1 VLDDRQR
8 ALATVDLAAV
18 RHNIAHLVALL
29 PAGTALCAVV
39 KANGYGHGAVPVA
52 RAALRAG
59 ASWLGVAT
67 VTEAEELR
75 EAAIAAPLLI
85 FGPMTG
91 AETARA
97 AKAHAEV
104 AVWSQA
110 FLDEALR
117 RRLRV
122 HVKFN
127 SGMGRLGVDA
137 AAAAAW
143 AAAAGPGLSGLMS
156 HFATADED
164 DPAFFVSQLERF
176 TALAGQLKARHAG
189 LSAHIA
195 NSAATMR
202 EPAAHFDMVR
212 TGIAIYGL
220 SPFGDDPLPRGLRPA
235 LRLSSYVAAIREV
248 GCGESVGYGRAFIA
262 DGPARLAIVPI
273 GYADGIARALTNRG
287 DVLIAGRRCRI
298 TGTISMDQ
306 LTVLLP
312 GDTAAVRPRGPAAV
326 RPGDEVVFIGRSGAE
341 RILAED
347 VARLLGT
354 INYEIACDVS
364 SRVVRRYADTPAAGD
379 AVRGPSLAG
388 LPATPRAPLGMS
400 PAGGPADPA

>member
-1 VLDDRQR
+1 LLDDRQR
-8 ALATVDLAAV
+8 ALATVDLSAV
-18 RHNIAHLVALL
+18 RHNIAYLVSLL
-29 PAGTALCAVV
+29 PAGGALCAVV

-52 RAALRAG
+52 RAALQAG

-75 EAAIAAPLLI
+75 EAALAAPILI
-85 FGPMTG
+85 FGPLTG

-97 AKAHAEV
+97 ARAHADV
-104 AVWSQA
+104 AVWSRDY
-110 FLDEALR
+110 LDEALR
-117 RRLRV
+117 HRLRV

-127 SGMGRLGVDA
+127 SGMGRLGVREHEA
-137 AAAAAW
+137 AALAE
-143 AAAAGPGLSGLMS
+143 AAGPVLSGLMS

-164 DPAFFVSQLERF
+164 DHTFFDLQLERF
-176 TALAGQLKARHAG
+176 AALASELKARHQN
-189 LSAHIA
+189 LIAHCA

-202 EPAAHFDMVR
+202 APAAHFDLVR

-220 SPFGDDPLPRGLRPA
+220 SPFGDDPAPRGLRPA
-235 LRLSSYVAAIREV
+235 LRLSSYVAGFREV
-248 GCGESVGYGRAFIA
+248 ERGESVGYGRRFIA

-298 TGTISMDQ
+298 AGTISMDQ

-312 GDTAAVRPRGPAAV
+312 DEGSDEPRVV
-326 RPGDEVVFIGRSGAE
+326 RPGDEVVFIGRSGGE

-347 VARLLGT
+347 VAALLGT

-364 SRVVRRYADTPAAGD
+364 PRVVRRYVEQPAGEPAA
-379 AVRGPSLAG
+379 AGPRTL
-388 LPATPRAPLGMS
+388 ATPRAAPRDEQS
-400 PAGGPADPA
+400 TPRDTA

>member
-1 VLDDRQR
+1 MLDDRQR
-8 ALATVDLAAV
+8 ALATVDLSAV
-18 RHNIAHLVALL
+18 RHNIAYLVSLL
-29 PAGTALCAVV
+29 PAGGALCAVV

-52 RAALRAG
+52 RAALQAG

-75 EAAIAAPLLI
+75 EAALAAPILI
-85 FGPMTG
+85 FGPLTG

-97 AKAHAEV
+97 ARAHADV

-110 FLDEALR
+110 FLAEALR
-117 RRLRV
+117 HRLGL

-127 SGMGRLGVDA
+127 SGMGRLGVREHEA
-137 AAAAAW
+137 AALADT
-143 AAAAGPGLSGLMS
+143 AGPALSGLMS

-164 DPAFFVSQLERF
+164 DPTFFLAQLERF
-176 TALAGQLKARHAG
+176 TALATRLKARHPG
-189 LSAHIA
+189 LIAHCA

-202 EPAAHFDMVR
+202 EPAAHFDLVR

-220 SPFGDDPLPRGLRPA
+220 SPFGDDPAPRGLRPA
-235 LRLSSYVAAIREV
+235 LRLSSYVAGIREV
-248 GCGESVGYGRAFIA
+248 ERGESVGYGRRFIA

-312 GDTAAVRPRGPAAV
+312 DEPGAV
-326 RPGDEVVFIGRSGAE
+326 RPGDEVVFVGRSGDE
-341 RILAED
+341 LILAED
-347 VARLLGT
+347 VAALLGT

-364 SRVVRRYADTPAAGD
+364 PRVVRRYVERPSDVAAAG
-379 AVRGPSLAG
+379 GPRT
-388 LPATPRAPLGMS
+388 PATPPAP
-400 PAGGPADPA
+400 PRDDPSVPPDSA

>member
-1 VLDDRQR
+1 VLDDRHR
-8 ALATVDLAAV
+8 ALATVDLSAV

-52 RAALRAG
+52 RAALQAG

-67 VTEAEELR
+67 VAEAEELR

-85 FGPMTG
+85 FGPLTG
-91 AETARA
+91 AEAARA

-104 AVWSQA
+104 TVWSDE
-110 FLDEALR
+110 FLAEALR

-127 SGMGRLGVDA
+127 SGMGRLGVRETEA
-137 AAAAAW
+137 AAL
-143 AAAAGPGLSGLMS
+143 AAAAGPSLAGLMS
-156 HFATADED
+156 HFATADAD
-164 DPAFFVSQLERF
+164 DPSFFEGQLARF
-176 TALAGQLKARHAG
+176 TALAAQLKTRFPS
-189 LSAHIA
+189 LTAHTA

-220 SPFGDDPLPRGLRPA
+220 SPFGDDPTPRGLRPA
-235 LRLSSYVAAIREV
+235 LRLCSYVAGIREV
-248 GCGESVGYGRAFIA
+248 VPGESVGYGRRFIA
-262 DGPARLAIVPI
+262 DRPARLAIVPI

-312 GDTAAVRPRGPAAV
+312 DDPQAV

-347 VARLLGT
+347 VARLLDT

-364 SRVVRRYADTPAAGD
+364 PRVARRY
-379 AVRGPSLAG
+379 
-388 LPATPRAPLGMS
+388 
-400 PAGGPADPA
+400 DPA

>member
-8 ALATVDLAAV
+8 ALATVDLSAV
-18 RHNIAHLVALL
+18 RHNVAHLVSLL
-29 PAGTALCAVV
+29 QPGTGLCAVV

-52 RAALRAG
+52 QAALQAG
-59 ASWLGVAT
+59 ASSLGVAA
-67 VTEAEELR
+67 VAEAEELR

-85 FGPMTG
+85 FGPLTG
-91 AETARA
+91 AEAARA
-97 AKAHAEV
+97 AKARAEV
-104 AVWSQA
+104 TVWSQE
-110 FLDEALR
+110 FLAEALR

-137 AAAAAW
+137 AAAAAL
-143 AAAAGPGLSGLMS
+143 AAAAGPALSGLMS

-164 DPAFFVSQLERF
+164 DSSFFYGQLERF
-176 TALAGQLKARHAG
+176 TALAPRLKARHTA
-189 LSAHIA
+189 LTAHIA

-212 TGIAIYGL
+212 TGIAVYGL
-220 SPFGDDPLPRGLRPA
+220 SPFGDDPVPRGLRPV
-235 LRLSSYVAAIREV
+235 LRLSSYVAGIREV
-248 GCGESVGYGRAFIA
+248 GPGDSVGYGRAFIA

-273 GYADGIARALTNRG
+273 GYADGIARALSNRG

-306 LTVLLP
+306 MTVLLP
-312 GDTAAVRPRGPAAV
+312 DEPEAARA
-326 RPGDEVVFIGRSGAE
+326 GDEVVFIGRSDDE

-364 SRVVRRYADTPAAGD
+364 PRVVRRYVETPAGTD
-379 AVRGPSLAG
+379 AARGPSRPSP
-388 LPATPRAPLGMS
+388 PARSRAPRDMNPTGE
-400 PAGGPADPA
+400 PADSA